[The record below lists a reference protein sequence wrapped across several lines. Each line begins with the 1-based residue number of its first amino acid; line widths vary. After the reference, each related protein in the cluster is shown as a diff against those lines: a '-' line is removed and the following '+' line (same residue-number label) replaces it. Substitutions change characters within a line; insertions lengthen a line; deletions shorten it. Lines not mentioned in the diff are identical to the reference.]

1 MNATITLLLYW
12 SMMTL
17 FDGDNMIDAI
27 IIILLSFVALSIV
40 GSVALFIL
48 TIVAQF
54 WRKP

>member
-1 MNATITLLLYW
+1 MTLPVYW
-12 SMMTL
+12 STMTP

-27 IIILLSFVALSIV
+27 IMILLSLVALAMAA
-40 GSVALFIL
+40 SVALFIL

>member
-1 MNATITLLLYW
+1 MTTL
-12 SMMTL
+12 SS
-17 FDGDNMIDAI
+17 GDNMVDAI
-27 IIILLSFVALSIV
+27 IIVLLSFVALSIV